1 MPRYAII
8 LNGTVENII
17 VADDAPTMP
26 SRTVVAL
33 GVGQAVSP
41 GDTYSA
47 GVFAPRVAPLGW
59 RRAAAATTRL
69 INGRPRLQQIRDQ
82 AAAASS
88 GGAFANL
95 AAASTA
101 IRQIAGALAD
111 LSQNI
116 LDLELVAAWQQ
127 DNGQD

>member
-47 GVFAPRVAPLGW
+47 GVFAPRVLDANELERREAPDVL
-59 RRAAAATTRL
+59 RK
-69 INGRPRLQQIRDQ
+69 
-82 AAAASS
+82 
-88 GGAFANL
+88 
-95 AAASTA
+95 
-101 IRQIAGALAD
+101 ALSM
-111 LSQNI
+111 L
-116 LDLELVAAWQQ
+116 AAWQDDTLSAVELGALTAAQ
-127 DNGQD
+127 RIARQAQSEQRIALLARAVRRMLILQEAA

>member
-26 SRTVVAL
+26 DRTVVAL
-33 GVGQAVSP
+33 KRDQAVSP

-47 GVFAPRVAPLGW
+47 GVFAPRVAPPSKL
-59 RRAAAATTRL
+59 RAVAAAARL

-88 GGAFANL
+88 GGAFASL

-101 IRQIAGALAD
+101 IRLIAGALAD
-111 LSQNI
+111 LAQNI
-116 LDLELVAAWQQ
+116 LDLELVAAYQQ
-127 DNGQD
+127 DNGSD